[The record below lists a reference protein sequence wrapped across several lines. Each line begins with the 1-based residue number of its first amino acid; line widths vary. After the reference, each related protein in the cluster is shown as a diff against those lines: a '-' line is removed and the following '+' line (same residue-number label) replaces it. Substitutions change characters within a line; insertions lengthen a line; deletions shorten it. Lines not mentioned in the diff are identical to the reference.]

1 MSYTQKDDGNDDDDS
16 DCGDVNDNCSG
27 GDGGD
32 DSNGTIVHSGVLNES
47 LHNMQVIISMQPLCF
62 DFHFNFQKGAFVFLE
77 LSWILF
83 WRAAWCQYI
92 KGRNG
97 MNS

>member
-1 MSYTQKDDGNDDDDS
+1 MMAMMMMT
-16 DCGDVNDNCSG
+16 VIVVMLMIIVVVVMVV
-27 GDGGD
+27 
-32 DSNGTIVHSGVLNES
+32 TIAMVL
-47 LHNMQVIISMQPLCF
+47 LCTVIYNMQVIISMQPLCF